1 MEAPSAWECLTAP
14 SPTTT
19 TTTTLRLSR
28 KCLQQL
34 PHNVYQ
40 ARGLENLYLEGNVL
54 ASLPENLFYQLPNLI
69 WLDLR
74 NNKLTSLPSSIGDH
88 RCLRTLLLE
97 GNPIRKLPVE
107 LGNLTSLKAIN
118 LRNCP
123 IEFPPDNVLHQGL
136 SAILEFLRKIVKD
149 NQIEQIEP
157 SLQDTG
163 LPTALQ
169 KEAQLI
175 IEKYRK
181 SLPRKSVSEIW
192 KNIISKIPTIEKL
205 NLTERSQSSLDFSN
219 VEEQQQFEKLR
230 RELQQDE
237 ERNFFTHPINQS
249 RKIWTSGSQQ
259 HTYTI
264 PRKKRPYL
272 TGMLPELPAYE
283 VYIHA
288 KQMEEQRLAAIREF
302 KISQEIIEQRRK
314 DLKALKDW
322 REKASS
328 MQEKKL
334 MERREGNILF
344 KNEVLKN
351 APFATDPDF
360 YPVTRNELQSKQ
372 ERRKRVVNVPSL
384 KEEETKDKQLELQ
397 IQQHIRMMWERRR
410 KQKKTVQ
417 EELEVAK
424 RDLEIAEKFRSE
436 LAERKNRIPPI
447 DYAFTAFSRE
457 PLSNS

>member
-1 MEAPSAWECLTAP
+1 
-14 SPTTT
+14 
-19 TTTTLRLSR
+19 
-28 KCLQQL
+28 Q
-34 PHNVYQ
+34 
-40 ARGLENLYLEGNVL
+40 NLYLEGNVL

-157 SLQDTG
+157 SLQDT
-163 LPTALQ
+163 
-169 KEAQLI
+169 E
-175 IEKYRK
+175 
-181 SLPRKSVSEIW
+181 
-192 KNIISKIPTIEKL
+192 IPTIEKL